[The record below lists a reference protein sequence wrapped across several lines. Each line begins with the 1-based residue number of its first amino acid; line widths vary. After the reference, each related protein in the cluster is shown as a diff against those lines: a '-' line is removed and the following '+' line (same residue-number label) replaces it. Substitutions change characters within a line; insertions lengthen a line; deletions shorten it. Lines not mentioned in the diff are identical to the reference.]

1 MIATLA
7 VAFAVLVTSVCVIWW
22 IVRHAV
28 RRRFK
33 SLFLTLLAFPFCF
46 SLFLVAYIIYHL
58 VTPVGPVLC
67 LSEQQGIT
75 LTRSTKSGDDP
86 QQIVIAK
93 VDLQKFTVAVSPPD
107 LTDPQ
112 MRYRAMTTSDA
123 LRKYGGELAVNAS
136 FFRPFRDKNLFNY
149 YPHASDLISA
159 VGGTVFNSREITAV
173 NTWPMLVISHG
184 QLKIVSA
191 EDFSNRLNEATP
203 EMAVAGKSFL
213 VRGGDVV
220 AVSDGTRYP
229 RTAVGLDA
237 AGHYLWLVVVD
248 GKQPM
253 HSEGIELEAL
263 ANLLVE
269 MGVTDAIEL
278 DGGGSSTM
286 AATCNGKIKVLNRP
300 SHTNIPARER
310 PVANHLIVRER

>member
-22 IVRHAV
+22 IVR
-28 RRRFK
+28 RRIRREL
-33 SLFLTLLAFPFCF
+33 SGIFLTLLAFPFCF

-67 LSEQQGIT
+67 LSEQEGIT

-93 VDLQKFTVAVSPPD
+93 VDLRRFTVAVSPPD

-112 MRYRAMTTSDA
+112 MRYRAMSTSDA

-136 FFRPFRDKNLFNY
+136 FFRPFRDKNLFDY
-149 YPHASDLISA
+149 YPHAGDLVSV

-173 NTWPMLVISHG
+173 NTWPMLVNSNG

-191 EDFSNRLNEATP
+191 EDFSNRFNDGQP

-213 VRGGDVV
+213 VKDGDVV
-220 AVSDGTRYP
+220 AVSDGKRYP

-237 AGHYLWLVVVD
+237 TGSYVWLAVAD
-248 GKQPM
+248 GKQPG
-253 HSEGIELEAL
+253 HSEGIELDAL
-263 ANLLVE
+263 AKLMVE
-269 MGVTDAIEL
+269 MGAIDAIEL

-286 AATCNGKIKVLNRP
+286 AVACNDKIKVINRP
-300 SHTNIPARER
+300 SHTNLPARER
-310 PVANHLIVRER
+310 PVANHLIIRER

>member
-7 VAFAVLVTSVCVIWW
+7 IASAVSVLSVCGIWW
-22 IVRHAV
+22 IGRHPV

-33 SLFLTLLAFPFCF
+33 SLFLTLLAFPLCF

-67 LSEQQGIT
+67 LSEQEGIT
-75 LTRSTKSGDDP
+75 LTRSTKSGENP

-93 VDLQKFTVAVSPPD
+93 VDLRKFAVDVSPPE
-107 LTDPQ
+107 LQDPLL
-112 MRYRAMTTSDA
+112 RYRAMTTSYA
-123 LRKYGGELAVNAS
+123 LRKYGGEIAVNAS
-136 FFRPFRDKNLFNY
+136 FFRPFRDKNLFDY
-149 YPHASDLISA
+149 YPHAGDLTSA

-173 NTWPMLVISHG
+173 NAWPMLVILNG
-184 QLKIVSA
+184 QLRIVSA
-191 EDFSNRLNEATP
+191 EDFSNRFNDGRP
-203 EMAVAGKSFL
+203 QMAVAGKSFL
-213 VRGGDVV
+213 VKDGDMV

-237 AGHYLWLVVVD
+237 TGHYLWLVVVD

-253 HSEGIELEAL
+253 HSEGIELDAL

-269 MGVTDAIEL
+269 LGVTDAIEL

-286 AATCNGKIKVLNRP
+286 AAACNGKIKLLNRP